1 MSQKRVEVK
10 IKDMKFYVVGGED
23 PSYIKNL
30 ATELNER
37 ITNIEKSNYKLNQL
51 ESTILTALNILDDL
65 QKEKKSKAEMGK
77 ISQDK
82 AQALEKVEEISKLKE
97 EISKLRGVN
106 KQSNDEILDLRKKF
120 NKTNEELKEKSSD
133 NFKKNDKIKILNED
147 ISNLR
152 KENNNLKNQNQQAQK
167 KIIDLSRELESLYDE
182 K

>member
-1 MSQKRVEVK
+1 M
-10 IKDMKFYVVGGED
+10 
-23 PSYIKNL
+23 
-30 ATELNER
+30 
-37 ITNIEKSNYKLNQL
+37 
-51 ESTILTALNILDDL
+51 
-65 QKEKKSKAEMGK
+65 
-77 ISQDK
+77 
-82 AQALEKVEEISKLKE
+82 
-97 EISKLRGVN
+97 
-106 KQSNDEILDLRKKF
+106 RKKF